1 MSRKKERKKEPARD
15 ATESSR
21 VEELRQKWL
30 GDEPEAPADAAAPQ
44 NGHEVLPSSPARASC
59 DEGAAGDAGPRARLT
74 WDEIQEIV
82 RRDLPGHEAVRSE
95 PRGAGDFQPQPQA
108 VSPDLEAIQEKYWPE
123 NPSRTVLKTPSE
135 SDNIPD
141 EIVVVRLEGSQA
153 PDSPTEPTRG
163 PGLKV
168 AVISGTEQKVIGLQ
182 G

>member
-1 MSRKKERKKEPARD
+1 MSRKKERKKEHARD
-15 ATESSR
+15 AKESSR

-30 GDEPEAPADAAAPQ
+30 GDEPDVPADAAAPQ
-44 NGHEVLPSSPARASC
+44 NGHDVLPSSPPRACC
-59 DEGAAGDAGPRARLT
+59 DEGAAGDAGRRVRLT

-95 PRGAGDFQPQPQA
+95 TRPAGDFQPKPQA

-123 NPSRTVLKTPSE
+123 NPSRPVLNSVG
-135 SDNIPD
+135 SDSIPD

-168 AVISGTEQKVIGLQ
+168 AVISGTEMKVIGLQ